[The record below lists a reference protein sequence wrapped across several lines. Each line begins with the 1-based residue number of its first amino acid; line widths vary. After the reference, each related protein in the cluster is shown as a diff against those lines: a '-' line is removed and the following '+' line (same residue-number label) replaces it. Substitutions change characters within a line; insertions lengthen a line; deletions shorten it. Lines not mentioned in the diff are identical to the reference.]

1 MKNKSLG
8 EIISRRRKNIG
19 LTQTD
24 LANKMEVTE
33 QAVSKWE
40 CNQSCPDVAT
50 FAKLAET
57 LGLSS
62 DELLSIK
69 ENRKIEK
76 AKTIDSIFGIVF
88 IIIAI
93 VLAVVIVI
101 VNLIDT
107 IDSRLSFVLTGA
119 AILSLSVYLL
129 KNK

>member
-8 EIISRRRKNIG
+8 TIISERRKIMG

-24 LANKMEVTE
+24 LANRLEVTE

-40 CNQSCPDVAT
+40 RDQSCPDVST

-69 ENRKIEK
+69 QNRKIEK
-76 AKTIDSIFGIVF
+76 TKAIDSIFGKILK
-88 IIIAI
+88 IIA
-93 VLAVVIVI
+93 VVVAGVVIITNIIGVI
-101 VNLIDT
+101 DVQ
-107 IDSRLSFVLTGA
+107 LSFVLVGV
-119 AILSLSVYLL
+119 AILCLSVYLL
-129 KNK
+129 KK

>member
-8 EIISRRRKNIG
+8 TIISERRKIMG

-24 LANKMEVTE
+24 LANRLEVTE

-40 CNQSCPDVAT
+40 RDQSCPDVST

-69 ENRKIEK
+69 QNRKIEK
-76 AKTIDSIFGIVF
+76 TKAIDSIFGKILK
-88 IIIAI
+88 IIA
-93 VLAVVIVI
+93 VVVAGVVIITNIIGVI
-101 VNLIDT
+101 DVQ
-107 IDSRLSFVLTGA
+107 LSFVLVGV
-119 AILSLSVYLL
+119 AILCLSVHLL
-129 KNK
+129 KK

>member
-1 MKNKSLG
+1 MKNKTLG
-8 EIISRRRKNIG
+8 VTISERRRIMG

-40 CNQSCPDVAT
+40 RDQSCPDVST

-69 ENRKIEK
+69 ENKKITVHK
-76 AKTIDSIFGIVF
+76 SVDNIFGIIF
-88 IIIAI
+88 KIIA
-93 VLAVVIVI
+93 LAASGAVII
-101 VNLIDT
+101 ASAFDI
-107 IDSRLSFVLTGA
+107 IDSHLSFIFVGVGMLC
-119 AILSLSVYLL
+119 ISIYLL
-129 KNK
+129 KNR

>member
-8 EIISRRRKNIG
+8 TIISERRKIMG

-24 LANKMEVTE
+24 LANKLEVTE

-40 CNQSCPDVAT
+40 RDQSCPDVST

-76 AKTIDSIFGIVF
+76 TKAIDSIFGKILK
-88 IIIAI
+88 IIA
-93 VLAVVIVI
+93 VVVAGVVIITNIIGVI
-101 VNLIDT
+101 DVQ
-107 IDSRLSFVLTGA
+107 LSFVLVGV
-119 AILSLSVYLL
+119 AILCLSVYLL
-129 KNK
+129 KK

>member
-1 MKNKSLG
+1 MKNKTLG
-8 EIISRRRKNIG
+8 AIISKRRRIMG

-40 CNQSCPDVAT
+40 CDQSCPDVST

-69 ENRKIEK
+69 ENKKIAS
-76 AKTIDSIFGIVF
+76 AKSVDNIFGIIF
-88 IIIAI
+88 KIIA
-93 VLAVVIVI
+93 LAASGAVIIANVFGAI
-101 VNLIDT
+101 GNH
-107 IDSRLSFVLTGA
+107 LSF
-119 AILSLSVYLL
+119 ILVGVGMLCISIYLL
-129 KNK
+129 KNR

>member
-8 EIISRRRKNIG
+8 TIISERRKIMG

-24 LANKMEVTE
+24 LANRLEVTE

-40 CNQSCPDVAT
+40 RDQSCPDVST

-76 AKTIDSIFGIVF
+76 TKAIDSIFGKVLK
-88 IIIAI
+88 IIA
-93 VLAVVIVI
+93 VVVAGVVIITNIIGVI
-101 VNLIDT
+101 DVQ
-107 IDSRLSFVLTGA
+107 LSFVLVGV
-119 AILSLSVYLL
+119 AILCLSVHLL
-129 KNK
+129 KK